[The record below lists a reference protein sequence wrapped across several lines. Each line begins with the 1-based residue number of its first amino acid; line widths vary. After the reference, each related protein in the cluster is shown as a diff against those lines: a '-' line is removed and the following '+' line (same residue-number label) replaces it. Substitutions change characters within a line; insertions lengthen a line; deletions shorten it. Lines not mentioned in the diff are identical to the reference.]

1 MLCCVRGIDLVRR
14 DCKLP
19 DETEGMHI
27 FQRYSKDGC
36 DLENK
41 LHFAVES
48 CGFCVPWN
56 LPIMSL
62 LTPTNFEPR
71 FCDAFEHKCISN
83 AIADLKNTKTVN
95 IITYVHTF

>member
-1 MLCCVRGIDLVRR
+1 
-14 DCKLP
+14 
-19 DETEGMHI
+19 MHV

-56 LPIMSL
+56 LPFMSL
-62 LTPTNFEPR
+62 LIPSNFEPR
-71 FCDAFEHKCISN
+71 FCDALEHTCIN
-83 AIADLKNTKTVN
+83 DAIGDLTVTKNVN
-95 IITYVHTF
+95 IIIV